1 MLILFW
7 ALSPKPEQ
15 SEVLDAS
22 GSVSDS
28 DWRESLLFARDLA
41 VQLNASGAN

>member
-1 MLILFW
+1 MFILFW
-7 ALSPKPEQ
+7 ALSQEPQQ

-41 VQLNASGAN
+41 VQLNASRAN